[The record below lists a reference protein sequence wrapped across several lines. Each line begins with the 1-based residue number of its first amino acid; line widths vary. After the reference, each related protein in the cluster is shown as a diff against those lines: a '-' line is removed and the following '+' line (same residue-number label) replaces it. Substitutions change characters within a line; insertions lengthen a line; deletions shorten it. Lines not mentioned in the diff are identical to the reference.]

1 MQVPLATGESLFGR
15 FEFLNLISA
24 RGADIIQPDVCI
36 CGGLLAL
43 RKIAAI
49 AEAPID
55 LDGDYRLEDV
65 QTGSYRVYAKERS
78 SDTSASFDLDGDGS
92 SSFRW
97 RRR

>member
-15 FEFLNLISA
+15 FEFLNLIAA

-55 LDGDYRLEDV
+55 LDV
-65 QTGSYRVYAKERS
+65 QTGSCRVYA
-78 SDTSASFDLDGDGS
+78 
-92 SSFRW
+92 
-97 RRR
+97 